1 MSLADLR
8 KFYRKN
14 GKLIV
19 TVISGALL
27 VLAFSAGKLQ
37 YVQLSSALWI
47 LAAIIGG
54 FGIAKSAIIQ
64 LRYKVLGIQAL
75 VTIASIGAILI
86 GEYWEAAVV
95 VFLFTFGGYLEAL
108 TLDRTRNALRSL
120 MSLAP
125 TTASVR
131 RDGAVVTVDPEEVK
145 PGEIV
150 VVKPGEK
157 IPVDGAV
164 VKGEAQVNQA
174 SITGES
180 VPVSKGPGEQ
190 VFSGTVNE
198 VGFIEIETK
207 RTGEDTT
214 LARIIS
220 LVEEAQEQRAPT
232 QQLIE
237 RFSKYYTPAIIV
249 LAIGVF
255 LLTRDPL
262 VALTLLV
269 ISCPGALII
278 STPIAVVTGI
288 GNAAGHGVLIKG
300 GAHLERAGRINIVAM
315 DKTGTL
321 TKGELEV
328 VNVRAFKGTADEAI
342 LKAAVAE
349 KMSEHHLGRAVL
361 KKVPPET
368 AIPDPE
374 AFKVLP
380 GRGVIAMQGGRNI
393 AAGNRRL
400 LAETGFTLA
409 PDAEA
414 YVQAEEENGNT
425 AVFLIEDGELLAVI
439 SLADTIREEAK
450 DLIARLKRA
459 GVKKV
464 VMLTGDNERTA
475 RAIAGRLGIDEYRA
489 ELLPENKVDAIKE
502 LKKQGVVAMVGD
514 GINDAPAM
522 AAADIG
528 IAMGAAGT
536 DVAIETADIALM
548 SDRLDRIAY
557 TIGLSRKTLGIIMQ
571 NTAFSL
577 LVVLLLVAGV
587 LFKVVVLA
595 SGMFIHEAS
604 IFIVIANGM
613 RLIGYGGG
621 LSWNAGGSRKGK
633 EKEKG
638 KGGMPRPAQPET
650 A

>member
-1 MSLADLR
+1 MNMILADLS

-27 VLAFSAGKLQ
+27 VLAFTAGHLE
-37 YVQLSSALWI
+37 YYQLSSALWI
-47 LAAIIGG
+47 LATVIGG
-54 FGIAKSAIIQ
+54 FGIAKSAVIQ

-95 VFLFTFGGYLEAL
+95 IFLFTFGGYLEAL

-125 TTASVR
+125 TTAAVR
-131 RDGAVVTVDPEEVK
+131 RNGEIVIVDPQEVK
-145 PGEIV
+145 PGEV
-150 VVKPGEK
+150 VVVRPGEK
-157 IPVDGAV
+157 IPVDGTV

-180 VPVSKGPGEQ
+180 VPVSKSPGEQ

-198 VGFIEIETK
+198 VGLMEIETK

-249 LAIGVF
+249 LAIGIF

-262 VALTLLV
+262 IALTLLV
-269 ISCPGALII
+269 ISCPGALVI
-278 STPIAVVTGI
+278 STPIAVVSGI

-328 VNVRAFKGTADEAI
+328 VNVRAFKGTAYEAV

-361 KKVPPET
+361 KKVPPEV

-374 AFKVLP
+374 DFKVLP
-380 GRGVIAMQGGRNI
+380 GRGVIARHGGRNLTV
-393 AAGNRRL
+393 GNRRL
-400 LAETGFTLA
+400 LAETGFDLSPGT
-409 PDAEA
+409 EA
-414 YVQAEEENGNT
+414 YVREEEERGST
-425 AVFLIEDGELLAVI
+425 AVFLIEDGELIAVI
-439 SLADTIREEAK
+439 SLSDTVREEAK

-604 IFIVIANGM
+604 IFIVILNGM
-613 RLIGYGGG
+613 RLLRYSGGQDRK
-621 LSWNAGGSRKGK
+621 AGSRK
-633 EKEKG
+633 EKKK
-638 KGGMPRPAQPET
+638 KGGVPGQKLPE
-650 A
+650 AA